1 MFPISSY
8 VPACR
13 GPGYCDDSN
22 TNFHAMSRQDRR
34 DKSNLKFGTRD
45 RHAGS
50 RLYVKM
56 LVSKAKILLLGSS
69 LVFAGLLY
77 LNFGIDANYKYLFSA
92 VPKRPFTV
100 CTYFEPLGLNM
111 DDDNK
116 TREMLE
122 VWRDSW
128 SKQGWETKVL
138 TEKDAALHPNYTE
151 IKHTLLKL
159 PTVNSKEYELSCY
172 LRWVAVV
179 ASGCKA
185 SKYQLIMSMYST
197 YIHVFYPWWA
207 LAVDVRCGHGK
218 LRFPTTR

>member
-1 MFPISSY
+1 
-8 VPACR
+8 
-13 GPGYCDDSN
+13 
-22 TNFHAMSRQDRR
+22 MSRQDRR
-34 DKSNLKFGTRD
+34 DLKFGTR
-45 RHAGS
+45 RFQA
-50 RLYVKM
+50 VKM

-69 LVFAGLLY
+69 LVFAGLIY
-77 LNFGIDANYKYLFSA
+77 LNFGIDTNYKYLFSA